1 MTTTSGQDG
10 RFSFKKVRSG
20 SWCIG
25 AAKGGGALSPAE
37 YRQRIFKGRGIAVA
51 VSDNQQISDIR
62 IMMPRTGTISGRVL
76 DSDGEPMGHAR
87 VQAMEAFYQNGQK
100 RLYTLNVVQ
109 TNDQGEF
116 SLYWLPPGQYYVAAV
131 AEDPSRQNVMFSVS
145 PPGIGGHRSDTMPP
159 VITRKNLADGSFTEE
174 VYKAVYYG
182 GGPDPQRAQK
192 IDVGPGSNNSI
203 ELSFA
208 GARTRAFHI
217 RGRALNGVTGQPA
230 EGAQIRLYPQDWTA
244 TAIVPYAIVDKNGNF
259 DIGGV
264 APGSYA
270 LYGAASTRDPNARNP
285 AELQGL
291 PAAQIQQLIA
301 QGVNLGGGIPIGMRI
316 PIEMGSSHIENIS
329 LTLLAGG
336 TLVGEFV
343 FEGNLATTL
352 TPQQKS
358 SFRVS
363 LARQP
368 EIPGAALGGASA
380 GNIAANAIDN
390 SFRLPSIFPGD
401 FRVMV
406 SPLIN
411 PYASTPTTVADPLAG
426 IYVKSIR
433 YGNAEVLKDGLR
445 LETHNPD
452 QRLQIVLGIGG
463 KLDGVVTNERNE
475 PMANMKVAL
484 VPDFA
489 YRNREDLYRN
499 VITDAS
505 GKFKLQG
512 IAAGDY
518 RVFAWEDLADGA
530 WQDADVL
537 RDVESRGKM
546 VRIREGEQAAVEVV
560 AIAGGR

>member
-1 MTTTSGQDG
+1 
-10 RFSFKKVRSG
+10 
-20 SWCIG
+20 
-25 AAKGGGALSPAE
+25 
-37 YRQRIFKGRGIAVA
+37 
-51 VSDNQQISDIR
+51 
-62 IMMPRTGTISGRVL
+62 
-76 DSDGEPMGHAR
+76 
-87 VQAMEAFYQNGQK
+87 
-100 RLYTLNVVQ
+100 
-109 TNDQGEF
+109 
-116 SLYWLPPGQYYVAAV
+116 
-131 AEDPSRQNVMFSVS
+131 
-145 PPGIGGHRSDTMPP
+145 
-159 VITRKNLADGSFTEE
+159 
-174 VYKAVYYG
+174 
-182 GGPDPQRAQK
+182 
-192 IDVGPGSNNSI
+192 
-203 ELSFA
+203 
-208 GARTRAFHI
+208 
-217 RGRALNGVTGQPA
+217 
-230 EGAQIRLYPQDWTA
+230 
-244 TAIVPYAIVDKNGNF
+244 
-259 DIGGV
+259 
-264 APGSYA
+264 
-270 LYGAASTRDPNARNP
+270 
-285 AELQGL
+285 
-291 PAAQIQQLIA
+291 
-301 QGVNLGGGIPIGMRI
+301 MRI

-530 WQDADVL
+530 WQDSDVL